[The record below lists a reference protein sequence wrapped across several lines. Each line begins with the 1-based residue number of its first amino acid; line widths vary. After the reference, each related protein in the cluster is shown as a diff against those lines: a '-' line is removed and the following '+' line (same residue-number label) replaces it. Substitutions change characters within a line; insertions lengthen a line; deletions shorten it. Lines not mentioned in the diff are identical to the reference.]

1 MEREGKES
9 DVKLHKIIIVC
20 VLLIAAASA
29 SAQYLG
35 QMSPASVLDNGTGKM
50 GGYAILAEHA
60 TGVVGSLRYGFSEY
74 VEGRARLGFID
85 PEAGDMGLILGGD
98 FKYLLWKYK
107 EAGNPFDLSLGGFLE
122 YSHLNADL
130 PDHDDSSYDSDVLGV
145 GGSVIGSIPFHLE
158 NNHTIEPY
166 ARVNLRMQR
175 VSFDRGGSDSELKGG
190 VNFGALFS
198 VTQLVDFT
206 AELQIDDEVAFLIG
220 VDFAAF

>member
-1 MEREGKES
+1 M
-9 DVKLHKIIIVC
+9 KLHKIIIAC
-20 VLLIAAASA
+20 VLMTAAASA

-35 QMSPASVLDNGTGKM
+35 QMSPASIIDNGTGKM
-50 GGYAILAEHA
+50 GGYAIIAEHA

-122 YSHLNADL
+122 YSGLDAFSL
-130 PDHDDSSYDSDVLGV
+130 LGV

-190 VNFGALFS
+190 VNLGALFS